1 MAACVCGVV
10 KARPLRLGVHPVF
23 LQLRRLDRHF
33 TYNRAA
39 SGNIG
44 GYHPSSE
51 LRHFPPRMNLKPA
64 VHLLSLAS
72 ACLLNAADPIPP
84 SKTQQPRP
92 LRTHRDFL
100 AAIPK
105 ELEPENARN
114 WTDAEKEVTNGLLKR
129 KLVDTKRPAKM
140 RLKVRGVDFWGRF
153 VVWGDLPADE
163 GYHIRLFASQWKS
176 DDILPKLATLREGDL
191 IELTGVCDL
200 AKFENLWN
208 TKSLSLGIGEA
219 SLVQLQPSG
228 KPVPTPERVP
238 VKVISA
244 VYGSGTAFT
253 EVTDRVKS
261 LLDEPGARFYANPPW
276 LGADP
281 TPGWNKVLIIVHEAG
296 CERRTFTAGEN
307 GEVSAALLLK

>member
-1 MAACVCGVV
+1 MN
-10 KARPLRLGVHPVF
+10 PTPF
-23 LQLRRLDRHF
+23 L
-33 TYNRAA
+33 
-39 SGNIG
+39 
-44 GYHPSSE
+44 P
-51 LRHFPPRMNLKPA
+51 
-64 VHLLSLAS
+64 LLSFAS

-84 SKTQQPRP
+84 TKTKQPRA
-92 LRTHRDFL
+92 LRTYRDFL

-105 ELEPENARN
+105 ELDPENARN
-114 WTDAEKEVTNGLLKR
+114 WTDAEKEVANGLLKK
-129 KLVDTKRPAKM
+129 KLVDAKRPAKM

-163 GYHIRLFASQWKS
+163 GYHIRLFASQWMAG
-176 DDILPKLATLREGDL
+176 DMLPKLATLREGDL

-208 TKSLSLGIGEA
+208 TKSLSLGIGGA
-219 SLVQLQPSG
+219 SFIKLLPNG
-228 KPVPTPERVP
+228 KPAPQPDRMP
-238 VKVISA
+238 MKLISA

-261 LLDEPGARFYANPPW
+261 LLAEPGARFYANPPW

-296 CERRTFTAGEN
+296 RERRTFTAGEN